1 VAERRWGSPHDQ
13 HSQRPD
19 STSKPLIPH
28 PGEGERSSEWTH
40 EELVQGFRHLI
51 DTTIQERLR
60 GKDWYDTKK
69 IYPAGIIRDEL
80 VHQSLFAVGNP
91 DNKLLVD
98 RSRFYSKIKDAWDVI
113 AFDHYRERD
122 GVVSYF
128 VRDEAFH
135 YLSLTYQ
142 IAKDKEE
149 PRPEIITLDPLQAKI
164 LDALAEAAGVP
175 HQQGQTEIEIPEHLR
190 GHREYQQWLRAERG
204 QR

>member
-1 VAERRWGSPHDQ
+1 M
-13 HSQRPD
+13 
-19 STSKPLIPH
+19 
-28 PGEGERSSEWTH
+28 
-40 EELVQGFRHLI
+40 QGFRHLI
-51 DTTIQERLR
+51 DKTMQEELR
-60 GKDWYDTKK
+60 GQDWYRAKK

-98 RSRFYSKIKDAWDVI
+98 RSRFYSKIKDAWNVI

-122 GVVSYF
+122 GLVSYF
-128 VRDEAFH
+128 VRDQAFTD
-135 YLSLTYQ
+135 LSLTYQ
-142 IAKDKEE
+142 IAKDEEE

-164 LDALAEAAGVP
+164 VDALAEAAGVP
-175 HQQGQTEIEIPEHLR
+175 HPLGQTEIEIPEYLR